1 MALVLHYPLLQQ
13 NQPLAVFALSGLE
26 TGRCSHKRLE
36 LLHESDPE
44 VVCEI
49 APIFRR
55 RGFHQVF
62 ERDRFGQVLLSHS
75 SASGPISIF
84 PGFDLELFGLYRIC
98 LFWGEPFFVSVD
110 LSGYRLSSQPRLPAR
125 AGRHPNP
132 LCPKGETERIPLCL
146 CPGRRIY
153 RARLP
158 QQVWRGRHLY
168 LQSPGLRNARQWGI

>member
-26 TGRCSHKRLE
+26 TWRCSHKRLE

-84 PGFDLELFGLYRIC
+84 PGFDL
-98 LFWGEPFFVSVD
+98 
-110 LSGYRLSSQPRLPAR
+110 
-125 AGRHPNP
+125 
-132 LCPKGETERIPLCL
+132 
-146 CPGRRIY
+146 
-153 RARLP
+153 
-158 QQVWRGRHLY
+158 
-168 LQSPGLRNARQWGI
+168 